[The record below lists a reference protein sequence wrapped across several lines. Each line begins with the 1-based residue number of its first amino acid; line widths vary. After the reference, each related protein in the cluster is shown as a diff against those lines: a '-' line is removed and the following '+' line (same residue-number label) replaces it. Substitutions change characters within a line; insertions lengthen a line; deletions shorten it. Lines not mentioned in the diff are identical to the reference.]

1 MSWRQRILGHDSW
14 LRVLLKITITLLAL
28 TAGYLIYLDSKL
40 QQAFAELYQPHGLT
54 VQARPLV
61 IQPGIRLSAGEL
73 IAELRA
79 LGYRKV
85 AQLQQLQQDKRARSL
100 VHQRD
105 VIHFLSA
112 DGEAVLVTV
121 GFDQNRITK
130 VLRSGEHLDK
140 LELQPVTLD
149 KIWAGTREDRIW
161 VDLSQVPEQLIELLL
176 LVEDR
181 SFYQHWGI
189 NPIAIARAMM
199 ANLQAGQTVQG
210 GSTLTQQ
217 LAKNLLLT
225 RQRSLIRKINEA
237 FLALLMEWRYDK
249 KVILEAYVNEIYMG
263 QHGATAIH
271 GFATASQFYFNKSLD
286 KLNLEQQVA
295 LVAMVKGPSLYN
307 PWRRPDKLAE
317 RRDLVLRMLLE
328 REQLDSDLYQRI
340 IARPVAVVNKQ
351 KLVLKQ
357 RPAIVRA
364 VRQELRQRISARHA
378 GELTAVATTIDP
390 LSQVAMEQT
399 AVSVIEELE
408 DSYQLNDL
416 QVAMIA
422 VDSVS
427 GAVRAMISDRQPGYP
442 GYDRVTAA
450 QRPIGS
456 LLKPVIL
463 LAGLEFKSNMTLI
476 SELNDR
482 PVSMRSSEGKRW
494 QPQNFD
500 KQYRGSVAAID
511 ALAKSLNVPFVNLGM
526 SVGLEQVGKLLAGLT
541 GAPAPHLYPSDL
553 LGSVSMSPWQVAQ
566 LYSSL
571 VNYGSYQ
578 PLYLVA
584 GVSLDRSGNQYV
596 RPPASYQALDSSNA
610 YQVMFAMQQVV
621 SEGTAKQLGGDFVD
635 AELAAKTG
643 TSNDYRDA
651 WFVGVDG
658 REIVVVWV
666 GRDDNQPIKLTGS
679 QAAMQ
684 FYKRYLSKRQALPLQ
699 LIPPADVAFMA
710 VDDSGQIF
718 SGECQK
724 QRRVPID
731 QRKALAA
738 KPCVKKETPRDDNVK
753 PWWKRIFG

>member
-1 MSWRQRILGHDSW
+1 MSWRERIIGQDSW
-14 LRVLLKITITLLAL
+14 WRVIGKVAFSLAVLL
-28 TAGYLIYLDSKL
+28 AGYLIYLDSKL
-40 QQAFAELYQPHGLT
+40 QQAFAELYQPHVLT

-61 IQPGIRLSAGEL
+61 IQSGIRLSATEL
-73 IAELRA
+73 VAELKA
-79 LGYRKV
+79 LGYQQANQIK
-85 AQLQQLQQDKRARSL
+85 QLKQDLHSKLL
-100 VHQRD
+100 VHHRD
-105 VIHFLSA
+105 AIHFTA
-112 DGEAVLVTV
+112 TDHQQGVITV
-121 GFDQNRITK
+121 GFEQDRITK
-130 VLRSGEHLDK
+130 LQAAGSPLDK
-140 LELQPVTLD
+140 LTLAPVTLD

-161 VDLSQVPEQLIELLL
+161 IDLQQVPEQLIELLL

-181 SFYQHWGI
+181 GFYQHWGV
-189 NPIAIARAMM
+189 NPIAIARAMV
-199 ANLQAGQTVQG
+199 ANLQAGHTVQG

-225 RQRSLIRKINEA
+225 RQRSLIRKLNEA

-249 KVILEAYVNEIYMG
+249 DVILEAYINEIYMG

-271 GFATASQFYFNKSLD
+271 GFATASQFYFNKPLHQ
-286 KLNLEQQVA
+286 LNLEQQVA

-307 PWRRPDKLAE
+307 PWRRPEKLAE
-317 RRDLVLRMLLE
+317 RRDLILRMLLE
-328 REQLDSDLYQRI
+328 REQLDTDLYQRI
-340 IARPVAVVNKQ
+340 SARPVAVVAKQ
-351 KLVLKQ
+351 KLQLKQ
-357 RPAIVRA
+357 RPAVVRA
-364 VRQELRQRISARHA
+364 VRKELQQRISSRHA
-378 GELTAVATTIDP
+378 GELMAVATTIDP
-390 LSQVAMEQT
+390 LSQAAMEQT

-408 DSYQLNDL
+408 DRHQLQQL

-427 GAVRAMISDRQPGYP
+427 GAVRAMISDRRPDYP
-442 GYDRVTAA
+442 GYDRVTEA

-463 LAGLEFKSNMTLI
+463 LAGLEFKSDMSLA
-476 SELNDR
+476 SKLNDR

-500 KQYRGSVAAID
+500 KQYRGSVVAID

-526 SVGLEQVGKLLAGLT
+526 SVGLEPIAKLLAGLT

-584 GVSLDRSGNQYV
+584 GVSLDRSGNQHI
-596 RPPASYQALDSSNA
+596 RPPGSYQALDSSNA

-621 SEGTAKQLGGDFVD
+621 KAGTAKQLQSAFGD

-684 FYKRYLSKRQALPLQ
+684 FYSRYLAKRKALPLQ
-699 LIPPADVAFMA
+699 LIPPTDVALMA
-710 VDDSGQIF
+710 VDSDGQIF

-724 QRRVPID
+724 QRVLPID
-731 QRKALAA
+731 QRKDLAIQ
-738 KPCVKKETPRDDNVK
+738 PCVKKETPKDDSVR